1 MPNALCAQRE
11 TPLRFKQLALA
22 GALLSACTPPSQ
34 NNPAKPVASTAP
46 ANFEILVM
54 DTDLKPLK
62 QVDVQFWHPLYDSLK
77 RQTDA
82 DGRSELTGLK
92 TSTSYQV
99 KLTGPNLIP
108 QQRSVWLPAGKALR
122 LRFFLEHQHT
132 ELKGQILDTQ
142 QQPIKGAVVQ
152 LGSHSAETDA
162 SGQIS
167 LPLTQAQSQITSLK
181 VFKQG
186 YAPAELS
193 NGQICYL
200 NPLEEPKRIR
210 FAPETRPLGMSP
222 ESFIKATAKLRA
234 ASQLETLDWTAENAL
249 DPNRDTLW
257 LASPAQ
263 ALSAERQQDLESF
276 VTAGGKLI
284 VSGEWAGF
292 GDQNPTAVQALLAGF
307 GLALGGDSLHQNTS
321 LTIRQFPEQ
330 HVLVK
335 DLKQLELY
343 QSASVKTLREPAK
356 LLAYSPADGWRIASE
371 GGQGVLASNLVGQG
385 KVLLIGDSSLWLDTD
400 SDGDGL
406 SNFEEADNA
415 KLWKNALD
423 W

>member
-1 MPNALCAQRE
+1 MPNALCVQRE

-22 GALLSACTPPSQ
+22 GAMLSACTLTSQ

-46 ANFEILVM
+46 ASFEILVM
-54 DTDLKPLK
+54 DTELKPLK
-62 QVDVQFWHPLYDSLK
+62 QVEVQFWHPLYDSIK

-82 DGRSELTGLK
+82 EGRSELTGLK

-122 LRFFLEHQHT
+122 LRFFLEHQHA
-132 ELKGQILDTQ
+132 ELKGQILDAQ
-142 QQPIKGAVVQ
+142 QQPISGAVVQ
-152 LGSHSAETDA
+152 LGNHSAESDA

-167 LPLTQAQSQITSLK
+167 LPLTQTQSQITGIK
-181 VFKQG
+181 AFKQG
-186 YAPAELS
+186 YAPAEFN
-193 NGQICYL
+193 NGQICHL
-200 NPLEEPKRIR
+200 SPLDQSRRLR
-210 FAPETRPLGMSP
+210 FAPETSPLGMSP
-222 ESFIKATAKLRA
+222 EAFISATAKLRA
-234 ASQLETLDWTAENAL
+234 ASQLESLDWTVDNKL

-257 LASPAQ
+257 LASPTQ
-263 ALSAERQQDLESF
+263 ALSAERQQELESF

-292 GDQNPTAVQALLAGF
+292 GAQNPAAVQALLAGF
-307 GLALGGDSLHQNTS
+307 GLALGGDSLHQNKS
-321 LTIRQFPEQ
+321 LIIRLFPEQ
-330 HVLVK
+330 HSLVK
-335 DLKQLELY
+335 DVKQLELY
-343 QSASVKTLREPAK
+343 QSASVKTLREPAQ

-400 SDGDGL
+400 SDGDGI

-415 KLWKNALD
+415 KLWKNALG